1 MFRALRRAK
10 QALPQREC
18 EAILQRGETC
28 VLALAGDDG
37 YPYAVPVNYCYAE
50 GKIYIHCAKEG
61 HKIDAIRRDPK
72 ASLAVI
78 DCAKVLPEEYS
89 THYRS
94 VIAFGRMR
102 ILEDEGEMRRALSL
116 FAAHLAPEESEEARL
131 REIDRWFPSVCVL
144 EFTPEHSSGKQSLSF
159 LESIHRPN
167 TLSPLRTPRS
177 LTSE

>member
-10 QALPQREC
+10 QVLPQREC

-61 HKIDAIRRDPK
+61 HKLDAIRRDPK

-94 VIAFGRMR
+94 VIAFGCMR

-131 REIDRWFPSVCVL
+131 REIDRWFPSVSVL
-144 EFTPEHSSGKQSLSF
+144 EFTPEHNSGKQSLSC
-159 LESIHRPN
+159 LPH
-167 TLSPLRTPRS
+167 
-177 LTSE
+177 

>member
-10 QALPQREC
+10 QALPQKEC

-28 VLALAGDDG
+28 VLALMGDDG
-37 YPYAVPVNYCYAE
+37 YPYAVPVNYCYTD
-50 GKIYIHCAKEG
+50 GKVYIHCAKEG

-72 ASLAVI
+72 ASLTVI
-78 DCAKVLPEEYS
+78 DCAQVLPEEYS

-116 FAAHLAPEESEEARL
+116 FAARLAPEESEESRL
-131 REIDRWFPSVCVL
+131 REIDRWFPSVSVL
-144 EFTPEHSSGKQSLSF
+144 EFTPELISGKCSLSC
-159 LESIHRPN
+159 L
-167 TLSPLRTPRS
+167 PR
-177 LTSE
+177 

>member
-1 MFRALRRAK
+1 MFRALRRK
-10 QALPQREC
+10 NQALSQEEC

-61 HKIDAIRRDPK
+61 HKLDAIRRDSK
-72 ASLAVI
+72 ASLTVI
-78 DCAKVLPEEYS
+78 DCAEVLPEEYS

-102 ILEDEGEMRRALSL
+102 ILEDEGEMRRALAL
-116 FAAHLAPEESEEARL
+116 FAARLAPGESEEARL
-131 REIDRWFPSVCVL
+131 REIDRWFPSVSVL
-144 EFTPEHSSGKQSLSF
+144 EFTPEHISGKQSLSC
-159 LESIHRPN
+159 LPH
-167 TLSPLRTPRS
+167 
-177 LTSE
+177 

>member
-1 MFRALRRAK
+1 MFRALRREK

-61 HKIDAIRRDPK
+61 HKLDAIRRDPK

-131 REIDRWFPSVCVL
+131 REIDRWFPSVSVL
-144 EFTPEHSSGKQSLSF
+144 EFTPEHSSGKCSLSC
-159 LESIHRPN
+159 L
-167 TLSPLRTPRS
+167 PR
-177 LTSE
+177 

>member
-1 MFRALRRAK
+1 MFRALRRK
-10 QALPQREC
+10 EQALPQTEC

-50 GKIYIHCAKEG
+50 GKAYIHCAKEG
-61 HKIDAIRRDPK
+61 HKLDAIRRDSK
-72 ASLAVI
+72 ASLTVI

-116 FAAHLAPEESEEARL
+116 FAAHLAPDESEEARL
-131 REIDRWFPSVCVL
+131 REIDRWFPSVSVL
-144 EFTPEHSSGKQSLSF
+144 EFTPEHSSGKQSLSC
-159 LESIHRPN
+159 LPH
-167 TLSPLRTPRS
+167 
-177 LTSE
+177 

>member
-61 HKIDAIRRDPK
+61 HKLDAIRRDPK

-131 REIDRWFPSVCVL
+131 REIDRWFPSVSVL
-144 EFTPEHSSGKQSLSF
+144 EFTPEHISGKCSLSC
-159 LESIHRPN
+159 L
-167 TLSPLRTPRS
+167 PR
-177 LTSE
+177 

>member
-1 MFRALRRAK
+1 MFRALRRK
-10 QALPQREC
+10 NQALTQEEC

-50 GKIYIHCAKEG
+50 GKVFIHCAKEG
-61 HKIDAIRRDPK
+61 HKIDAVRRDPK
-72 ASLAVI
+72 ASLTVI

-102 ILEDEGEMRRALSL
+102 ILEDEEKRKAIEAFSARFSPQLSREERDRVIARWL
-116 FAAHLAPEESEEARL
+116 LTLA
-131 REIDRWFPSVCVL
+131 VL
-144 EFTPEHSSGKQSLSF
+144 EFTLEHISGKPSKSF
-159 LESIHRPN
+159 LKSGPN
-167 TLSPLRTPRS
+167 
-177 LTSE
+177 

>member
-1 MFRALRRAK
+1 MFREMRRAER
-10 QALPQREC
+10 ALDKEAC
-18 EAILQRGETC
+18 EDILSRGETC

-61 HKIDAIRRDPK
+61 HKLDAIRRDPK

-94 VIAFGRMR
+94 VIAFGQMR
-102 ILEDEGEMRRALSL
+102 ILEDEGEMRRAIEAFSL
-116 FAAHLAPEESEEARL
+116 RHSPKVPEDERERVIARGM
-131 REIDRWFPSVCVL
+131 PSVAVI
-144 EFTPEHSSGKQSLSF
+144 EFTPEYVSGK
-159 LESIHRPN
+159 
-167 TLSPLRTPRS
+167 RS
-177 LTSE
+177 RY

>member
-1 MFRALRRAK
+1 MFRALRRKK
-10 QALPQREC
+10 QALPQEEC

-37 YPYAVPVNYCYAE
+37 YPYAVPVNYCYAQ
-50 GKIYIHCAKEG
+50 GKVYIHCAKEG
-61 HKIDAIRRDPK
+61 HKMDAVRRDPK
-72 ASLAVI
+72 ASLTVI

-131 REIDRWFPSVCVL
+131 REIDRWFPSVSVL
-144 EFTPEHSSGKQSLSF
+144 EFTPEHISGKCSLSC
-159 LESIHRPN
+159 L
-167 TLSPLRTPRS
+167 PR
-177 LTSE
+177 

>member
-61 HKIDAIRRDPK
+61 HKLDAIRRCDK
-72 ASLAVI
+72 GSLTVV
-78 DCAKVLPEEYS
+78 DCAEILPEKHS
-89 THYRS
+89 THYQS
-94 VIAFGRMR
+94 VIAFGRFR
-102 ILEDEGEMRRALSL
+102 ILEDEGEIRRAIEAFSL
-116 FAAHLAPEESEEARL
+116 RHSPNVPKDEREKVIAHWL
-131 REIDRWFPSVCVL
+131 PSVAVI
-144 EFTPEHSSGKQSLSF
+144 EFTPEYVSGK
-159 LESIHRPN
+159 
-167 TLSPLRTPRS
+167 RS
-177 LTSE
+177 RY